1 MFSVVVG
8 SATITYPKEIT
19 FLKGKKAAFSTGDI
33 TITNSDG
40 SQLSYK
46 AVKISKSTKAGST
59 SFKIKSPSG
68 DKTTAKLIKKYK
80 FPVTIVPYEVSTKD
94 SVTVNINT
102 KGVLKSVLVNGIKL
116 KKSEFSGTEDS
127 LTFSGR
133 FTGNW
138 FK

>member
-8 SATITYPKEIT
+8 SATITYPKEIS
-19 FLKGKKAAFSTGDI
+19 FLKGKKAAFSTGDV
-33 TITNSDG
+33 TITDSDG

-46 AVKISKSTKAGST
+46 AVKISKSTKPGST

-68 DKTTAKLIKKYK
+68 DKATAKLIKKYK

-94 SVTVNINT
+94 SITVNINT

-138 FK
+138 SK